1 MKLRYKI
8 LFILILFLLLFII
21 NNNKIYAADINLF
34 NNWLEENRQEFDN
47 AMQGYSYVIINNV
60 YRNYIFMYYTNSLNT
75 TFIIKEETPVTG
87 DRRRIISTSLN
98 LEDNCFS
105 YYILNPN
112 NNNTF
117 RLPTGLSTSFS
128 PLINDTSIINNWN
141 ENNIILY
148 DNCELII
155 DDKIVS
161 FEPKLEYIEF
171 IETLDG
177 YFLRTNPL
185 DYNLYGSDF
194 GCDYY
199 LMMYENES
207 ETWINSNAEENF
219 ITYEISENSYTTGLQ
234 LSYLVTIEGEY
245 IFRLQHKDNPELV
258 SNSFTF
264 NLTDFS
270 AAKKYWYDVT
280 VPIYSYGF
288 ENNKAIVYTNYL
300 SAEYYDNCLLVYV
313 DNNDDSHVFVSSII
327 SKEYNTDKTMFR
339 FKLEFEEP
347 VSYSCRFVL
356 NGEAGFYYT
365 DTSIFNITESF
376 FVENGYQEEQSFLGM
391 IGDFLKNLFV
401 GIFVPSNGY
410 FESKI
415 NELGD
420 KINTKIPYQQYIDDF
435 EQLSEIEAESK
446 DITVSADLASYK
458 ISDNLYVEKK
468 DFIDFSIFSKYQEV
482 WFSWIRVVTYIGLA
496 IFNINM
502 FMKFLRGFSLAGVS
516 NISNN
521 NVKGG

>member
-1 MKLRYKI
+1 MKLSYKI
-8 LFILILFLLLFII
+8 LFIFLLLITLFII
-21 NNNKIYAADINLF
+21 NNNKSYAINYDLSSYITSEDHYAIYVGTDNHIYLVISNPDSRYHLTYIPENNHILSARDNTSLRFGGIYLYVLNNEGFDYVDEFGYNEANNDYKNLYNVSEVLYCYQDILYINSENMYCNSNPIIDFTNVDINYGF
-34 NNWLEENRQEFDN
+34 N
-47 AMQGYSYVIINNV
+47 
-60 YRNYIFMYYTNSLNT
+60 
-75 TFIIKEETPVTG
+75 PVL
-87 DRRRIISTSLN
+87 D
-98 LEDNCFS
+98 
-105 YYILNPN
+105 
-112 NNNTF
+112 
-117 RLPTGLSTSFS
+117 
-128 PLINDTSIINNWN
+128 
-141 ENNIILY
+141 
-148 DNCELII
+148 
-155 DDKIVS
+155 
-161 FEPKLEYIEF
+161 YIEF
-171 IETLDG
+171 VETLDG

-199 LMMYENES
+199 LMLYDKES
-207 ETWINSNAEENF
+207 GTWINSNAEEHF
-219 ITYEISENSYTTGLQ
+219 ITYEISENNYTTGLQ
-234 LSYLVTIEGEY
+234 LSYPVTNEGEY
-245 IFRLQHKDNPELV
+245 IFRLQHKRNPDLV
-258 SNSFTF
+258 SNSISF

-270 AAKKYWYDVT
+270 AAKKYWYDVSA
-280 VPIYSYGF
+280 PIYNYGF

-300 SAEYYDNCLLVYV
+300 SAEYYNNCLLVYV
-313 DNNDDSHVFVSSII
+313 DNNGDSHVFVSSII

-339 FKLEFEEP
+339 FRLEFEEP

-365 DTSIFNITESF
+365 ATSSFNITESF
-376 FVENGYQEEQSFLGM
+376 FIENGYQEEQSFLGM

-410 FESKI
+410 FETKI

-420 KINTKIPYQQYIDDF
+420 KINTKIPYQQYIEDF

-446 DITVSADLASYK
+446 DITVSADLSNYK
-458 ISDNLYVEKK
+458 VSDELTIDMP
-468 DFIDFSIFSKYQEV
+468 DFIDFSFLSKYQYI

-502 FMKFLRGFSLAGVS
+502 LMKFLRGFSLAGVS